1 MDFRTKIQLP
11 LGKFSVNQNQ
21 LITLIGSCFAE
32 EVGKRLESDKFPC
45 DLNPFG
51 VLYNPLSITQAL
63 QQLMEA
69 KQYEEKDLFYEGGL
83 WHSWMHHSSFSA
95 RTSEECL
102 QRVNSRLLTGEKN
115 LPHWGVLIITLGSN
129 RYYRHKKTGQVVG
142 NCHKV
147 PEKEFEVEDLTVPEI
162 VSAFLPVLERLHEV
176 NPELR
181 ILFTVSPIR
190 YLKYGLHESMLGKS
204 VLLLAVNELHKLHP
218 EYVHYFPAFEIM
230 LDDLRDY
237 RFYAED
243 MVHPSDVA
251 VDYIYECFKACY
263 FDETALAVSQEWKE
277 IEKALRHR
285 PFNPD
290 SEQYKI
296 FIAKTKNKIGQ
307 LSQKYP
313 LISVQKELEL
323 CNTILDKL

>member
-1 MDFRTKIQLP
+1 M
-11 LGKFSVNQNQ
+11 
-21 LITLIGSCFAE
+21 
-32 EVGKRLESDKFPC
+32 
-45 DLNPFG
+45 
-51 VLYNPLSITQAL
+51 
-63 QQLMEA
+63 
-69 KQYEEKDLFYEGGL
+69 
-83 WHSWMHHSSFSA
+83 
-95 RTSEECL
+95 
-102 QRVNSRLLTGEKN
+102 
-115 LPHWGVLIITLGSN
+115 
-129 RYYRHKKTGQVVG
+129 VG

-147 PEKEFEVEDLTVPEI
+147 PEKEFEVKDLSVEEI
-162 VSAFLPVLERLHEV
+162 VSAFLPILERMHEA
-176 NPELR
+176 NPGLR

-204 VLLLAVNELHKLHP
+204 VLLLAVDELQKKHP

-263 FDETALAVSQEWKE
+263 FDKTALEVSQEWKE
-277 IEKALRHR
+277 IEKALRHK

-290 SEQYKI
+290 SEQYKL
-296 FIAKTKNKIGQ
+296 FIAKTKDKIGQ

-313 LISVQKELEL
+313 LISVQKELEQ

>member
-11 LGKFSVNQNQ
+11 PGKFSMNQNQ
-21 LITLIGSCFAE
+21 RITLIGSCFAE

-51 VLYNPLSITQAL
+51 VLYNPLSIAQAL
-63 QQLMEA
+63 QQLLDN
-69 KQYEEKDLFYEGGL
+69 KIYEEKDLFFEGGL

-95 RTSEECL
+95 PTSEECL
-102 QRVNSRLLTGEKN
+102 KRVNFFLLTGEKN
-115 LPHWGVLIITLGSN
+115 LPNWGVLILTLGSN
-129 RYYRHKKTGQVVG
+129 RFYRYKKTGQVVG

-147 PEKEFEVEDLTVPEI
+147 PEKEFEVEDLSVSEI
-162 VSAFLPVLERLHEV
+162 VSALLPVLERLHEV
-176 NPELR
+176 NPKLQV
-181 ILFTVSPIR
+181 LFTVSPIR

-204 VLLLAVNELHKLHP
+204 VLLLAANELQQRHP
-218 EYVHYFPAFEIM
+218 DYVHYFPAFEIM

-237 RFYAED
+237 RFYAPD

-263 FDETALAVSQEWKE
+263 FDKIALAVSQEWKE
-277 IEKALRHR
+277 IDKALHHK
-285 PFNPD
+285 PFNPE
-290 SEQYKI
+290 SESYKL
-296 FIAKTKNKIGQ
+296 FIAKTKTKIEQ

>member
-11 LGKFSVNQNQ
+11 LGTFSVNQNQ
-21 LITLIGSCFAE
+21 LITLMGSCFAE
-32 EVGKRLESDKFPC
+32 EIGKRLESDKFSC

-51 VLYNPLSITQAL
+51 VLYNPLSITKAL
-63 QQLMEA
+63 QQLMEG
-69 KQYEEKDLFYEGGL
+69 KVYEEKDLFFEGGL

-95 RTSEECL
+95 RTSAECL
-102 QRVNSRLLTGEKN
+102 QRVNSRLLTGEKFFPN
-115 LPHWGVLIITLGSN
+115 WRVLIITLGSN
-129 RYYRHKKTGQVVG
+129 RYYRHRKTGQVVG

-147 PEKEFEVEDLTVPEI
+147 PEKEFEVKDLSVEEI
-162 VSAFLPVLERLHEV
+162 VSAFLPILERMHEA
-176 NPELR
+176 NPGLR

-204 VLLLAVNELHKLHP
+204 VLLLAVDELQKLHP

-263 FDETALAVSQEWKE
+263 FDKTALEVSQEWKE
-277 IEKALRHR
+277 IEKALRHK

-290 SEQYKI
+290 SEQYKL
-296 FIAKTKNKIGQ
+296 FIAKTKDKIGQ

-313 LISVQKELEL
+313 LISVQKELEQ